1 MLTRTL
7 FMKFFSVIDLVGPIR
22 TLTVK
27 SNTKPQ
33 FDSDALN
40 TIQNYDNHYKK
51 FKRSDKETD
60 KGNFK
65 CAKFYLKNNRK

>member
-40 TIQNYDNHYKK
+40 TIQNYDNRYKK
-51 FKRSDKETD
+51 LKRSDKETD
-60 KGNFK
+60 KDNFK
-65 CAKFYLKNNRK
+65 CAKFYLKNN